1 MKASELRIG
10 NLVYI
15 DKNEVL
21 EIESITEIGAN
32 LRHGSETIY
41 FDDLAG
47 FGDKSHDV
55 IKPIPLTEEW
65 FLKFGFKKVGTNFEL
80 DFFVLWYSSYQ
91 NCFVW
96 RFMNIDSNADRPIS
110 LKYVHQLQNLYFA
123 LTGEELT
130 LNQDL

>member
-1 MKASELRIG
+1 MKASELRLG
-10 NLVYI
+10 NLVSNMNPRHNDRI
-15 DKNEVL
+15 L
-21 EIESITEIGAN
+21 TIESIGDNHEVN
-32 LRHGSETIY
+32 VFYRKYLLSE
-41 FDDLAG
+41 LE
-47 FGDKSHDV
+47 
-55 IKPIPLTEEW
+55 PIPLTEEW